1 VRVAADRFPFACHL
15 RSLLAYSPSIT
26 NVHFCRVTLALI
38 TSCLLASSA
47 YPQSSVTTPPQRPSS
62 DRSFY
67 FDKPVSHPEA
77 LSGVWEAPDG
87 KDGAVGIHLQL
98 TTAVSGDAD
107 PPVWTPQSWKH
118 LDVGVFQRRGPE
130 LEFGEENYF
139 SDDLRGGSVKLED
152 GRLQLHFISSIRDTP
167 SVDLDLVRQPS
178 GCWRGRFHRGAFDS
192 AVTLCRPTPGPD
204 VPPSPLAGTWS
215 QTSGVGSPC
224 VHIAQTGPGMFT
236 GWSDSLEIPGRIRFS
251 PSIPGPHQLGEDY
264 GVLAKVHLVGGRQIS
279 LELYAYSPICC
290 SHIFIGELSADG
302 STIKGDFP
310 PGPNQFPHAASLTK
324 LPGDS
329 CVNPSMIPKH
339 LPVPCPPGK
348 KQ

>member
-1 VRVAADRFPFACHL
+1 MRAAADRFPFACRL
-15 RSLLAYSPSIT
+15 RNLLAYSPSIT

-38 TSCLLASSA
+38 TSCLLAWNA
-47 YPQSSVTTPPQRPSS
+47 YSQSSVTTPPERPLS

-204 VPPSPLAGTWS
+204 VPPSPLVGTWS
-215 QTSGVGSPC
+215 QSSSLGSAC
-224 VHIAQTGPGMFT
+224 IHIAQTGPATFT
-236 GWSDSLEIPGRIRFS
+236 GWSDLLDIPGRTVFGRDLQGHGSSSKITAFLRRSIS
-251 PSIPGPHQLGEDY
+251 PTMEKFRWNLEPIMPCAARTNSSVDCPPTAQLLKE
-264 GVLAKVHLVGGRQIS
+264 IS
-279 LELYAYSPICC
+279 LE
-290 SHIFIGELSADG
+290 GQ
-302 STIKGDFP
+302 IKP
-310 PGPNQFPHAASLTK
+310 LTA
-324 LPGDS
+324 
-329 CVNPSMIPKH
+329 PS
-339 LPVPCPPGK
+339 
-348 KQ
+348 